1 MPKIKYHAIVEEI
14 YDRVHFRS
22 KVTGSTD
29 MENVLA
35 RFLEDLEGDILDHHR
50 DLNDD
55 PEATWEAGLLG
66 ILDPTEPRVRLFE
79 GDLRGGSAQSPR
91 IGTLI

>member
-29 MENVLA
+29 MENILA

-55 PEATWEAGLLG
+55 PEATWEA
-66 ILDPTEPRVRLFE
+66 IYAIIDPTEP
-79 GDLRGGSAQSPR
+79 GCGSSKGIFGEVLPNHLA
-91 IGTLI
+91 